1 MKEKA
6 IQLTDNLHG
15 FLLNIKSINEH
26 PYSIGVDVNK
36 LIEDLLVYADD
47 MKSVISEINEVI
59 VTDATPENDQ

>member
-26 PYSIGVDVNK
+26 PYSTGVDVNK
-36 LIEDLLVYADD
+36 LVEDLLAYADD
-47 MKSVISEINEVI
+47 MKSVISEINE
-59 VTDATPENDQ
+59 AEAPENDQ

>member
-15 FLLNIKSINEH
+15 FLLNIKSIHEH

-36 LIEDLLVYADD
+36 LVEDLLAYADD
-47 MKSVISEINEVI
+47 MKAVISEINEVI
-59 VTDATPENDQ
+59 VTDVAPENDQ

>member
-26 PYSIGVDVNK
+26 PYSIGIDVNK
-36 LIEDLLVYADD
+36 LIEDLLAYAND
-47 MKSVISEINEVI
+47 MKSVISEINE
-59 VTDATPENDQ
+59 AEAPENDQ

>member
-6 IQLTDNLHG
+6 IQLTENLHG

-36 LIEDLLVYADD
+36 LVEDLLTYADD
-47 MKSVISEINEVI
+47 MKAVISEINE
-59 VTDATPENDQ
+59 AEAPENDQ

>member
-26 PYSIGVDVNK
+26 PYSLGVDIDK
-36 LIEDLLVYADD
+36 LVEDLLTYADD
-47 MKSVISEINEVI
+47 MKAVISEINEVT
-59 VTDATPENDQ
+59 VTDVAPENDQ